1 MKWSEQM
8 RELISVDENFNQLEL
23 DADKKI
29 LTLNGDFLVNTI
41 NYGDGTHVVE
51 YSDYK
56 RIIKKYPFFKDKK
69 FLLSCIFKVR
79 RGGNFTHFSNTSII
93 KEYYNRIEI
102 LAQFEE
108 LSLEIHTEMV

>member
-29 LTLNGDFLVNTI
+29 LKLNGEFLVNTI
-41 NYGDGTHVVE
+41 NYGDGTHVVN

-69 FLLSCIFKVR
+69 FLLGCIFKAK
-79 RGGNFTHFSNTSII
+79 RGGEYTHYSNTSVIQ
-93 KEYYNRIEI
+93 EYYNRIEI
-102 LAQFEE
+102 SAQFEE
-108 LSLEIHTEMV
+108 FLLEIHTQM

>member
-8 RELISVDENFNQLEL
+8 RELISVDENFNQLVL

-29 LTLNGDFLVNTI
+29 LTLNGEFLVNTKTPY
-41 NYGDGTHVVE
+41 NNGTHVIE

-56 RIIKKYPFFKDKK
+56 KIIKKYPFFKDKK
-69 FLLSCIFKVR
+69 FLLGCIFKVK
-79 RGGNFTHFSNTSII
+79 GAGEFTDFSNTCVIQ
-93 KEYYNRIEI
+93 EYFNKIEL

-108 LSLEIHTEMV
+108 LTLEIHTEN

>member
-29 LTLNGDFLVNTI
+29 LKLNGAFLVNTI
-41 NYGDGTHVVE
+41 NYGNGTHVID

-69 FLLSCIFKVR
+69 FLLGCIFKTK
-79 RGGNFTHFSNTSII
+79 RGREYTHYTNTSVIR
-93 KEYYNRIEI
+93 EYYNRIEI
-102 LAQFEE
+102 SAQFEE
-108 LSLEIHTEMV
+108 LLLEIHTQM